1 MKKRKLT
8 PAQLN
13 RRKKVVMATLITC
26 ITVAMVG
33 GSLHVMKLGSMRMD
47 EMRAKASY
55 DLKKMDSHIR
65 AAGEELHRQE
75 IHEKSAKNTYSKA
88 EAQALLKADEWE
100 ALEDMVEIPAGEFLM
115 GTNLARANDQNKPQH
130 KAVLPRYSIDKYPV
144 TQAQYALF
152 VAQNHYRPPLNWDE
166 GHIPQGMA
174 KHPVTMVSW
183 YNARDYC
190 AWRGKHLPREAEW
203 EKAARGTTGQRWP
216 WGKHMKAGSLNVY
229 YKVGHSTAVDTYPQG
244 ASPYGVMDMAG
255 NVQEWTATEFKPY
268 PGADGSNQVFHP
280 RKLDASYTA
289 GSEDKE
295 RVIFFVMR
303 GGSWKSD
310 PFSAATYHRNFS
322 LPNYASD
329 FFGFRCVKE

>member
-1 MKKRKLT
+1 MKKRTLT
-8 PAQLN
+8 PAQLK
-13 RRKKVVMATLITC
+13 RRKRFGMATLVTC

-33 GSLHVMKLGSMRMD
+33 GSLHVMELGAMRMD

-55 DLKKMDSHIR
+55 DINKMDSRIR

-75 IHEKSAKNTYSKA
+75 WHEKTAINTYTEA
-88 EAQALLKADEWE
+88 EAQVLLTDEEWE
-100 ALEDMVEIPAGEFLM
+100 ELNRMVLIPAGEFLM
-115 GTNLARANDQNKPQH
+115 GTNLSRANEQNKPKH
-130 KAVLPRYSIDKYPV
+130 LTTLPDYHIDQYPV

-152 VAQNHYRPPLNWDE
+152 VAVNHYRPPLNWE
-166 GHIPQGMA
+166 KGHVPQGMA

-190 AWRGKHLPREAEW
+190 QWQGKHLPLEAQW
-203 EKAARGTTGQRWP
+203 EKAARGIHGQRWP
-216 WGKHMKAGSLNVY
+216 WGEHMKTGYLNVY
-229 YKVGHSTAVDTYPQG
+229 YKVGHSTAVDAYPQG

-255 NVQEWTATEFKPY
+255 NMQEWTATEFKPY
-268 PGADGSNQVFHP
+268 AGADGSNQVFHP
-280 RKLDASYTA
+280 KKLDDSYNA

-295 RVIFFVMR
+295 RVVYFVMR

-310 PFSAATYHRNFS
+310 PFSATTYHRNFS

-329 FFGFRCVKE
+329 FFGFRCAKD